1 MEQRPVRLTLRVAP
15 GARRA
20 GVVGRHGDGWKVR
33 VTAAPERGR
42 ANEELIGLLADTLGL
57 GRARIHVVAGLSG
70 RDKIV
75 ELDGLSRDEIESR
88 LAAVGKETE

>member
-1 MEQRPVRLTLRVAP
+1 MRLTLRVAP
-15 GARRA
+15 GARRP

-42 ANEELIGLLADTLGL
+42 ANDELIGLLADTLGL
-57 GRARIHVVAGLSG
+57 HRPDVRVVAGASG

-75 ELDGLSRDEIESR
+75 ELSGLTLDEIESR
-88 LAAVGKETE
+88 LDAVGKETE